1 MFYLII
7 FQGKEGGSDVILE
20 LETPIIQNWNA
31 KSVSTKKVDIPLII
45 FPIFHTGSVERA
57 LTSRY
62 LEVDG
67 FKDCLIDM
75 VKPGGQANVEYCFPL
90 SQPAGCPNNVWQEIG
105 EAYKGKS
112 NLKLIII

>member
-1 MFYLII
+1 MVFLTI
-7 FQGKEGGSDVILE
+7 FQISY
-20 LETPIIQNWNA
+20 
-31 KSVSTKKVDIPLII
+31 
-45 FPIFHTGSVERA
+45 TGRVERA
-57 LTSRY
+57 LSPRY

-105 EAYKGKS
+105 EAYKGES
-112 NLKLIII
+112 NE